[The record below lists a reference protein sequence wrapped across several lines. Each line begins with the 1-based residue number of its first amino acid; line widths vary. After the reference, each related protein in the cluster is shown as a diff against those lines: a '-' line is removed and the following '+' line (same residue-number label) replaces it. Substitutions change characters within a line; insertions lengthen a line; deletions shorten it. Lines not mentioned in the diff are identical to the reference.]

1 MATKYSI
8 GDIEVA
14 FKPANRDFSKRWKG
28 FGPGKEVLP
37 RGWRKEPGRRALDSD
52 LIFERD
58 VPVIL
63 RDGCKIY
70 MDVFRPPS
78 SDSTPVAAIVAWSP
92 YGKQGNGFQSLD
104 RVPWRAGIPRDW
116 TSDLEKFEAPDP
128 AEWCPRGYAIVNI
141 DVRGTF
147 DSEGDQ
153 LAQGTQEGR
162 DGYDAVESIASH
174 SWCNGAVAFAGN
186 SWLGISQW
194 FIAAE
199 RPPHLKGIAPWEGL
213 ADSYGEMNVRGGIP
227 NPSFVDYRGEG
238 YCGNSGREDI
248 GTMIR
253 RYPLFNEYWEDKR
266 AKLGQ
271 IDIPVYALASF
282 SSGIHTLGSIK
293 GFLFSSTKDKW
304 FVGDKFDNYRAN
316 QCGRLRIHHTQE
328 WYDLY
333 QKWANDDLQKF
344 FDRYLYG
351 KMDNG
356 WESTPRVRHSLLGF
370 NVPSVVNR
378 SEPVYPPTYVKHKTF
393 YLNCKTE
400 ALEESGETPPTEPS
414 TSSYTSDSWDDDGA
428 HFTYKFGEYTE
439 LIGFSQAKLYMSCAE
454 TDDLDVYVIV
464 RKLDANGR
472 PLKHLNIP
480 LESLPAGTTPDD
492 VPDLNIFKYLGPNGR
507 LRASHR
513 RLSTDPDISAEQS
526 AMLAPAVAYHAH
538 DKEEKIPPGQ
548 VVCLDIPLW
557 PSGMIFQP
565 GESMRLEIK
574 GHEVTLPEFPQLYRA
589 AENGNRGKHV
599 VYSGPEHPSSIV
611 ISLATGQSV

>member
-1 MATKYSI
+1 MATKFCV
-8 GDIEVA
+8 GGIEVA

-28 FGPGKEVLP
+28 FGPSKEVLP
-37 RGWRKEPGRRALDSD
+37 KGWRKEPGRRPLDSD

-78 SDSTPVAAIVAWSP
+78 SDNTPVAAIVAWSP

-104 RVPWRAGIPRDW
+104 RVPWRAGIPKDW

-153 LAQGTQEGR
+153 VAQGTQEGR

-199 RPPHLKGIAPWEGL
+199 RPPHLKAIAPWEGL
-213 ADSYGEMNVRGGIP
+213 ADSYCEMLCRGGIP
-227 NPSFVDYRGEG
+227 NPSFVDYHLLNTTGK
-238 YCGNSGREDI
+238 NGREDL
-248 GTMIR
+248 GAMVR
-253 RYPLFNEYWEDKR
+253 KYPLFNEYWADKR
-266 AKLGQ
+266 AKLTQ
-271 IDIPVYALASF
+271 INVPVYALASF

-304 FVGDKFDNYRAN
+304 
-316 QCGRLRIHHTQE
+316 LRIHHTQE
-328 WYDLY
+328 WHDLY
-333 QKWANDDLQKF
+333 QKSANDDLQKF

-351 KMDNG
+351 KANG

-370 NVPSVVNR
+370 NIPSVVDR
-378 SEPVYPPTYVKHKTF
+378 PEPVYPPTYVQHRTF
-393 YLNCKTE
+393 YLNGQSA
-400 ALEESGETPPTEPS
+400 ALEESGPPPEPS
-414 TSSYTSDSWDDDGA
+414 TSSYTSDCWEDDGA
-428 HFTYKFGEYTE
+428 HFTYTFGEYTE
-439 LIGFSQAKLYMSCAE
+439 LIGFSQAKLYVSCAE

-464 RKLDANGR
+464 RKLDAHGR
-472 PLKHLNIP
+472 ALKHLNIP
-480 LESLPAGTTPDD
+480 LDSLPAGTTPDN

-513 RLSTDPDISAEQS
+513 RLSVDPSISAEQS

-538 DKEEKIPPGQ
+538 DREEKIPPGQ
-548 VVCLDIPLW
+548 IVCVDIPLW
-557 PSGMIFQP
+557 PGGIVFQP
-565 GESMRLEIK
+565 GEAMRLEIK

-589 AENGNRGKHV
+589 GENLNRGKHV
-599 VYSGPEHPSSIV
+599 VHSGPEHPSSIV
-611 ISLATGQSV
+611 VSLAAGPPSK